1 MQDFVTNIMEEFGY
15 WGLFLL
21 MVLENVFPPIPSEIV
36 LPFSGFM
43 TVSSSLT
50 ITGVILASTFGSVVG
65 ALILYSIGYM
75 VNITKLEKSIDK
87 WGHILRITTQDL
99 QKANTWFARF
109 GYWTILFGRMIPLIR
124 SLISVPAG
132 MAKMYLYL
140 FLLFTTIGTII
151 WNTILIMM
159 GATLGENWDKILQW
173 METYSSFAYLLIF
186 IGLVVF
192 VILFYKGKRKG

>member
-21 MVLENVFPPIPSEIV
+21 MVLENIFPPIPSEIV

-43 TVSSSLT
+43 TVSSNLT
-50 ITGVILASTFGSVVG
+50 ITGVIIASTIGSVVG

-75 VNITKLEKSIDK
+75 VNITKLEKSIEK
-87 WGHILRITTQDL
+87 WGHILRVTAQDL
-99 QKANTWFARF
+99 QKANAWFDRF

-132 MAKMYLYL
+132 MAKMYMYL

-159 GATLGENWDKILQW
+159 GATLGENWDKILQG
-173 METYSSFAYLLIF
+173 METYSNFAYLLILMGAVF
-186 IGLVVF
+186 FVV
-192 VILFYKGKRKG
+192 LFYKRKRNR